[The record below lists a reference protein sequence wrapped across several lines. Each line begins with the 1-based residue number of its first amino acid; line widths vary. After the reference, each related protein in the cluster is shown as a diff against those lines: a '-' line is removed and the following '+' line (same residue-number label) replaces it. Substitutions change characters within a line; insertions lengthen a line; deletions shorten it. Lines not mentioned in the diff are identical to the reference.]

1 MIMAKAGS
9 KPNMESETAL
19 PNMNLIFP
27 NVCIPAVRF
36 AVPAGKMEIGT
47 LVETEFTDRKIVIGG
62 GNCYA
67 LGD

>member
-1 MIMAKAGS
+1 
-9 KPNMESETAL
+9 
-19 PNMNLIFP
+19 MNLIFP